1 LRGATFMSP
10 KQNKAAS
17 EQVIAALS
25 DVTRSDL
32 AVFWKTRNGL
42 DPPKGCGRTLLELA
56 EAYAIQAAALG
67 GLKPSLRR
75 KLETEPKGIS
85 GQTATRKAHKSRQ
98 LSQGS
103 KLLREWNGRTHH
115 VDVVSGGFVW
125 NGSKHQSLSAIA
137 KEITG
142 AHWSGPRF
150 FGL

>member
-1 LRGATFMSP
+1 MSQ
-10 KQNKAAS
+10 KQNKADI
-17 EQVIAALS
+17 EQAISTLVEA
-25 DVTRSDL
+25 TRDEL
-32 AVFWKTRNGL
+32 AILWTSRNGQP
-42 DPPKGCGRTLLELA
+42 PPKRCGRILLELA
-56 EAYAIQAAALG
+56 EAYVIQKSAFG
-67 GLKPSLRR
+67 GLKASLHR
-75 KLETEPKGIS
+75 KLEIEPKGFS
-85 GQTATRKAHKSRQ
+85 GQTAARKAQKSRQ

-115 VDVVSGGFVW
+115 VDVVQGGFVW